1 MRRVFICLIVV
12 CAFSACALASEKAAA
27 SDASTLIISTHM
39 VPPDPNGATF
49 VSPWITVVSTQIQ
62 PPGGQDLFIGFSTQT
77 SLVDISNQGGS
88 VTPASATFT
97 EEVNEIQARVLV
109 DGVAAT
115 PGAVVYDALIRSL
128 SDRLANPITSCHEV
142 AETGVVTCTFG
153 SDFLEQLIE
162 TAGVR
167 SFNFIMRDV
176 TPDDHSIVAQVRLRA
191 TNFRSPNAPPNSSS
205 IAAVVGPRT
214 LTVEQVKLD

>member
-1 MRRVFICLIVV
+1 
-12 CAFSACALASEKAAA
+12 
-27 SDASTLIISTHM
+27 M
-39 VPPDPNGATF
+39 VPPDPTGVTF
-49 VSPWITVVSTQIQ
+49 TSPWITVLSTQIQ
-62 PPGGQDLFIGFSTQT
+62 PPGGKDLFIAFSTET
-77 SLVDISNQGGS
+77 SLVDVSDQGGS
-88 VTPASATFT
+88 GTPASATFT

-128 SDRLANPITSCHEV
+128 SDRLANPIISCHEV
-142 AETGVVTCTFG
+142 DPSGVVTCTFG
-153 SDFLEQLIE
+153 SDLIDQLIE

-176 TPDDHSIVAQVRLRA
+176 TPDNHSIVAQVRLKA
-191 TNFRSPNAPPNSSS
+191 TNFRSPNALPNASL
-205 IAAVVGPRT
+205 IAAIVGART